1 MEHGRRKTVSYSL
14 NPHTA
19 HDSHSVMSLQQVF
32 ETDPVRTT
40 SLTGYIAERLRE
52 AEAACGGGLQ
62 TRFLSKA
69 DPLLMKQIQDA
80 LTGNRP

>member
-1 MEHGRRKTVSYSL
+1 MFEALEFMRTHWHRRADPALAEAKARWRERLS
-14 NPHTA
+14 TA
-19 HDSHSVMSLQQVF
+19 WPLA
-32 ETDPVRTT
+32 
-40 SLTGYIAERLRE
+40 GYTELAERLRE
-52 AEAACGGGLQ
+52 AEAACGVGLQ